1 MFKKKKKLETILLE
15 EKIDDFINWYY
26 DKMVKGKYTK
36 IGEYSEPKK
45 MRHLIDRMSI
55 WFEFR
60 YLNDDVDNKLINP
73 DNNFKEE
80 YKKYLKSLSLDEKW
94 MLYDHSYSDIVY
106 TNIKNRV
113 TQPHFHLNSQGYI
126 IIADYIELLNNSK
139 IQFKEDDFVGKHITE
154 VYNYL
159 QELKLDIDLREMKDT
174 IDNYKNFEYMK
185 EEFLNCVMYNII
197 ERGGNRIGPKRGL
210 IFAREFKRDI
220 NIPMRYGVDTTD
232 PKLKQFISEYF
243 KLGGSKNLE
252 CVDGY
257 FSRDCDNYEFK
268 TVNMKEII
276 KITKYTEEDEKL
288 QSFINVIQSDE
299 KNKVKKLVK

>member
-1 MFKKKKKLETILLE
+1 MFKKKKKFETILLD

-26 DKMVKGKYTK
+26 DNMVKGKYTK

-55 WFEFR
+55 WFELR
-60 YLNDDVDNKLINP
+60 YLNDNIDDNLINP
-73 DNNFKEE
+73 DNNFNEE

-106 TNIKNRV
+106 TNIKRRV
-113 TQPHFHLNSQGYI
+113 TQPHFHLDSNGFVK
-126 IIADYIELLNNSK
+126 IADYVELLNNSN
-139 IQFKEDDFVGKHITE
+139 IQFKEENFIGKHIKE
-154 VYNYL
+154 VYDYL
-159 QELKLDIDLREMKDT
+159 KKLKLDIDLREMKDT
-174 IDNYKNFEYMK
+174 IENYENFEYMK
-185 EEFLNCVMYNII
+185 QKFLDCVMYNII

-220 NIPMRYGVDTTD
+220 NIPMKYGVDTSD
-232 PKLKQFISEYF
+232 PKLREFMNVYF
-243 KLGGSKNLE
+243 KLGGSKTLE
-252 CVDGY
+252 CIDGY
-257 FSRDCDNYEFK
+257 FNRDCDNYPFK
-268 TVNMKEII
+268 TINMKEII

-288 QSFINVIQSDE
+288 QSFVNVIQSDE